1 MQADVLVLPP
11 GELLGGAEEEVVLP
25 GVAEAGVTGV

>member
-11 GELLGGAEEEVVLP
+11 GELLGGVEEEGALP
-25 GVAEAGVTGV
+25 EVAEVGVTGV